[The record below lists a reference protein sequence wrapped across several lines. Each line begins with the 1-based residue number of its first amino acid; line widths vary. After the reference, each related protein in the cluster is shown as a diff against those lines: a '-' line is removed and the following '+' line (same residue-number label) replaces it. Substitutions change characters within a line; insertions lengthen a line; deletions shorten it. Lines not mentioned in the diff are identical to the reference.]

1 MAAYSESFWLAVS
14 AAAATACALAIRSC
28 YRSKCED
35 LSIFWGA
42 INIHRDTAREQETDM
57 EAARH
62 RVAGIERQF
71 SHDEIPE
78 RNRALSI

>member
-35 LSIFWGA
+35 LSVCYGA
-42 INIHRDTAREQETDM
+42 VNVHRDTAREE
-57 EAARH
+57 
-62 RVAGIERQF
+62 
-71 SHDEIPE
+71 EIDLE
-78 RNRALSI
+78 LARNRLPGITRQKSDDIPDKTRGFSV